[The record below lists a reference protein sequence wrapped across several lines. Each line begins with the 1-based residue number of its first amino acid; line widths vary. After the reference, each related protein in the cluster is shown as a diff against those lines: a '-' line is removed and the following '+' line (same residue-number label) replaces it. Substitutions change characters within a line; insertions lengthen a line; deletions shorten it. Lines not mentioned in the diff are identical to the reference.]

1 MEYYSSDGR
10 RVGRA
15 GPGGQGAYDTDPLA
29 MGGGSSLWLGRGDL
43 LGDRN
48 LERLGRPVLI
58 RRDAGLEVRIS
69 TAKDLHI

>member
-1 MEYYSSDGR
+1 
-10 RVGRA
+10 
-15 GPGGQGAYDTDPLA
+15 
-29 MGGGSSLWLGRGDL
+29 L